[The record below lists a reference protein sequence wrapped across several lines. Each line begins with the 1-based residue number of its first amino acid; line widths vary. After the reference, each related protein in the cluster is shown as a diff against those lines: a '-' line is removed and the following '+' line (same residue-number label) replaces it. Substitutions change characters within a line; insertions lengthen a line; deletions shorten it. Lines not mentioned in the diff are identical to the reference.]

1 MRENITESL
10 VQAIS
15 RCDAANTEALE
26 NLCRA
31 AACLTCWGGAVL
43 RGLSQP
49 HALSQ
54 PFTVIRD
61 WSRVSHTPLTVV
73 QEDEGP
79 KTPQKGGK
87 KPPTPAVE
95 EPKTPGP
102 PVDALIACIRW
113 VCCAVHGSHHAA
125 AAACDL
131 SASHFINL
139 LKHPSPVVIRN
150 SLMLLNAMTRLSLCL
165 QALVRVC
172 YLQSSPWFS
181 MCLQWVLQ
189 PGLPC
194 LKVALQATERA
205 LHTFLLVCFLS
216 RTNILC
222 NCVKLVT
229 PWCMHTYLLSDPLS
243 TPVCAFSQALPQNLF
258 C

>member
-1 MRENITESL
+1 M
-10 VQAIS
+10 
-15 RCDAANTEALE
+15 
-26 NLCRA
+26 
-31 AACLTCWGGAVL
+31 
-43 RGLSQP
+43 
-49 HALSQ
+49 
-54 PFTVIRD
+54 
-61 WSRVSHTPLTVV
+61 
-73 QEDEGP
+73 
-79 KTPQKGGK
+79 
-87 KPPTPAVE
+87 
-95 EPKTPGP
+95 
-102 PVDALIACIRW
+102 
-113 VCCAVHGSHHAA
+113 CCAVHGSHHAA